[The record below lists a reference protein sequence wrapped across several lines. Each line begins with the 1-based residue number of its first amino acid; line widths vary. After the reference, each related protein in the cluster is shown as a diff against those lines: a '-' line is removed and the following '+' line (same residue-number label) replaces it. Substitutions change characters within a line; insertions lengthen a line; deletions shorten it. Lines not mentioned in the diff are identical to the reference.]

1 MCPALPA
8 SLKRH
13 LALWRRTTRLPRS
26 WQRERAGK
34 FSTTGVVMLSR
45 LLLVSCMVGQV
56 LTNFLIVLVVRR
68 FSLNRMLE
76 VGN

>member
-1 MCPALPA
+1 MCSTLPA

-13 LALWRRTTRLPRS
+13 LALCRWTAHLPGS
-26 WQRERAGK
+26 GQRERAGK

-45 LLLVSCMVGQV
+45 LLLVSCMVRQV